1 MHILEYL
8 FPRQCLICSRV
19 GFDICDKCFTTIKH
33 TLPECFVCNKLSNG
47 YRCHK
52 KCFNISVQC
61 LTGWYLT
68 KSLRLNLD
76 KQKSLQI
83 YSSYIYLLNKLVS
96 GIQLDN
102 YKIYPLSST
111 RNQRINDYLASFLRN
126 KIGKNNQ
133 KNVLI
138 IGEYIDDINSF
149 KKQIT
154 EFSLKEPGDV
164 KAILLFKNS

>member
-1 MHILEYL
+1 M
-8 FPRQCLICSRV
+8 
-19 GFDICDKCFTTIKH
+19 
-33 TLPECFVCNKLSNG
+33 
-47 YRCHK
+47 
-52 KCFNISVQC
+52 
-61 LTGWYLT
+61 TGWYLT

-111 RNQRINDYLASFLRN
+111 RNQRINDYLASFLR
-126 KIGKNNQ
+126 KGIDRNNQ

-154 EFSLKEPGDV
+154 EFSLKEPGDI